1 MDATGYN
8 EHTNGQ
14 HRITGTFENTTHPTL
29 TNGDDYRL
37 LFTQARKGATGAE
50 GDAADVPDG
59 VTQAEAEAGTSTVDK
74 LWSPQRVSQAIS
86 ALESDDATG
95 GGAAG
100 SLVAFRANLA
110 SIAQTFSNVG
120 WSDLLSIVGVVDIN
134 EGSFTTAAPS
144 ADRSS
149 VNVPSDGAYKVG
161 LNLRFED
168 DSTARLDVKIRIAV
182 YRDTAALANPVAI
195 GTAYYRGTAGSFGAG
210 VNMVAFGNLEA
221 GDQIR
226 VQGRIESTAAVSE
239 AFTIAPEASSIW
251 VTKELGAAATGAS
264 GQASEAAMPTT
275 ATRSFGSTV
284 KSKPMVEYRLTLD
297 PPTRAASTSR

>member
-1 MDATGYN
+1 MARTALTERTGPTAT
-8 EHTNGQ
+8 
-14 HRITGTFENTTHPTL
+14 
-29 TNGDDYRL
+29 
-37 LFTQARKGATGAE
+37 
-50 GDAADVPDG
+50 DG
-59 VTQAEAEAGTSTVDK
+59 VDG
-74 LWSPQRVSQAIS
+74 
-86 ALESDDATG
+86 TG

-251 VTKELGAAATGAS
+251 VTKELGAAASWRERAGVGGSNANNGNTFV
-264 GQASEAAMPTT
+264 QALP
-275 ATRSFGSTV
+275 
-284 KSKPMVEYRLTLD
+284 
-297 PPTRAASTSR
+297 

>member
-1 MDATGYN
+1 MRGASPP
-8 EHTNGQ
+8 Q
-14 HRITGTFENTTHPTL
+14 H
-29 TNGDDYRL
+29 
-37 LFTQARKGATGAE
+37 
-50 GDAADVPDG
+50 
-59 VTQAEAEAGTSTVDK
+59 
-74 LWSPQRVSQAIS
+74 
-86 ALESDDATG
+86 
-95 GGAAG
+95 
-100 SLVAFRANLA
+100 
-110 SIAQTFSNVG
+110 
-120 WSDLLSIVGVVDIN
+120 
-134 EGSFTTAAPS
+134 PS

-195 GTAYYRGTAGSFGAG
+195 GTAYYRGTSGSFGAG

-226 VQGRIESTAAVSE
+226 VQGRIESTTAVSE

-264 GQASEAAMPTT
+264 GQASEADSQQRQHVRA
-275 ATRSFGSTV
+275 GSTV
-284 KSKPMVEYRLTLD
+284 EPKPMVRRRPTLD
-297 PPTRAASTSR
+297 PPTLAASTSR

>member
-1 MDATGYN
+1 MAQMARLART
-8 EHTNGQ
+8 ELTAL
-14 HRITGTFENTTHPTL
+14 TGT
-29 TNGDDYRL
+29 
-37 LFTQARKGATGAE
+37 
-50 GDAADVPDG
+50 DG
-59 VTQAEAEAGTSTVDK
+59 VDG
-74 LWSPQRVSQAIS
+74 
-86 ALESDDATG
+86 TG
-95 GGAAG
+95 GTG

-251 VTKELGAAATGAS
+251 VTKELGAAATGAT
-264 GQASEAAMPTT
+264 GQESEANANNGNYVRP
-275 ATRSFGSTV
+275 AL
-284 KSKPMVEYRLTLD
+284 P
-297 PPTRAASTSR
+297 

>member
-1 MDATGYN
+1 MRV
-8 EHTNGQ
+8 HL
-14 HRITGTFENTTHPTL
+14 R
-29 TNGDDYRL
+29 RL
-37 LFTQARKGATGAE
+37 H
-50 GDAADVPDG
+50 
-59 VTQAEAEAGTSTVDK
+59 
-74 LWSPQRVSQAIS
+74 
-86 ALESDDATG
+86 
-95 GGAAG
+95 
-100 SLVAFRANLA
+100 
-110 SIAQTFSNVG
+110 
-120 WSDLLSIVGVVDIN
+120 
-134 EGSFTTAAPS
+134 PS

-251 VTKELGAAATGAS
+251 VTKELGAGTSGAS
-264 GQASEAAMPTT
+264 GQESEANANNGNTFVRLYRKVQADGGVPADPGPAYTGGEYV
-275 ATRSFGSTV
+275 ALGAFGLW
-284 KSKPMVEYRLTLD
+284 KAD
-297 PPTRAASTSR
+297 PPTLSGTQVLWVANGGTTLDTGGNVQNRAWQKYITLTEQYAEHFQDSDTYSLTLTADSRFVRSFTTNGPGAWKRIAGGTDGWVDIVTDVPAQSPDQPKLALGERTAR